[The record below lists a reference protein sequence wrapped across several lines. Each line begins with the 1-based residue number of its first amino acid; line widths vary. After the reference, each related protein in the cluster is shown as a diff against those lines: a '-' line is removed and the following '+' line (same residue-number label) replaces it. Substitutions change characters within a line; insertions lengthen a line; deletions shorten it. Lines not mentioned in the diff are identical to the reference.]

1 MTLCSS
7 DFHVTWSETE
17 QRLKA
22 SSGLQLELCC
32 VTYQTS
38 SPLWNIS
45 AALCL
50 HRFLQSQPLHH
61 PNIHQYLFMWAHVV
75 KNRGVHILLI
85 VQCNIARDGKSEK
98 SGIKHGCFLF
108 VLFLAVWIFCSA
120 ADVAQLS
127 TLLSVGAI
135 NRTACAFVQAQREEH
150 KETHGAWKRYT
161 LQSAVRR

>member
-85 VQCNIARDGKSEK
+85 VQCNIARDGKSALREEWNK
-98 SGIKHGCFLF
+98 TWVFLICSF
-108 VLFLAVWIFCSA
+108 FSCLNFLLCCRCCTAVHA
-120 ADVAQLS
+120 
-127 TLLSVGAI
+127 
-135 NRTACAFVQAQREEH
+135 AQRGSY
-150 KETHGAWKRYT
+150 KSYSVCVCSS
-161 LQSAVRR
+161 SARRA